1 MAANSHM
8 RISLIVDPR
17 CGSDSSQAPVQR
29 RLILTPNTYRKSGV
43 RLSGL
48 AGWSCNLCELQGANT
63 KSNKTEATTKKQH
76 TQHKMFIS
84 CHPLPFRSIAVC
96 IGVRTAILHRCSHLA
111 FIIASVFAPCQ
122 FRFSSFRVPFTL

>member
-29 RLILTPNTYRKSGV
+29 RLILTPNKYRKSAV
-43 RLSGL
+43 RPSAMG
-48 AGWSCNLCELQGANT
+48 ELQGANT
-63 KSNKTEATTKKQH
+63 RSSKKTEATKKKQH
-76 TQHKMFIS
+76 TQHIILIS

-96 IGVRTAILHRCSHLA
+96 IGVRTAILHRGSHLA
-111 FIIASVFAPCQ
+111 FIIASGFAPCQ
-122 FRFSSFRVPFTL
+122 FRFSVVSVPFTL